1 VRQHG
6 AVIHELRRRIPA
18 PVVWTPGFNRLTMAW
33 SLAGVADA
41 LVAVSLAGSL
51 FFNLSPSASR
61 EQVLLYLVINMAP
74 FALLAPFIG
83 PAIDRYGAGH
93 RLIAAGL
100 FALRGAFAAALA
112 FFLFDLTL
120 YFFALALLIAGKASG
135 VTRQAL
141 VPGLVSAPEQL
152 LAANARLA
160 RLGTIAAAIA
170 AAIGAPVM
178 ALTSPSVT
186 LGIACAGFFAAAVVA
201 MRLPTSPPA
210 TDIPS
215 AVAYEELN
223 TPTIVATA
231 WAFTVIRAA
240 VGFFVVGLAFALR
253 RASEPAWMYGATVAA
268 YGAGT
273 FAALV
278 LVPLLRRRYGEDR
291 LTAGALIA
299 LAVVAVFGALGAS
312 RSLVLIVATV
322 LGMSAAIGR
331 QGFDA
336 MVQTRAPEAVRAR
349 AFARFETRFQVAWV
363 AGAIVATAA
372 GVAIQISLA
381 VVAVGLIPA
390 AGLYVRTI
398 RDARRAAVDD
408 HVDYVELMTR
418 RLDRAREWQRRDQP
432 GLAVIELGALVDVA
446 RASDHLIDPQLTA
459 RLERMRASV
468 VAGGRPEQT
477 QLAWAIGRAG
487 DFLTGLEPEPQGSSS
502 GSTDVEV
509 TAHCDERAAKVKTKW
524 ENSSAER

>member
-1 VRQHG
+1 
-6 AVIHELRRRIPA
+6 VIHELRQRFSA
-18 PVVWTPGFNRLTMAW
+18 PVVWTPGLNRLTVAW
-33 SLAGVADA
+33 AFAGVADA

-51 FFNLSPSASR
+51 FFNLSPAASR
-61 EQVLLYLVINMAP
+61 DQVLLYLVINMAP

-83 PAIDRYGAGH
+83 PAIDRFGAGH

-141 VPGLVSAPEQL
+141 VPGLVREPDQL
-152 LAANARLA
+152 LSANARLA
-160 RLGTIAAAIA
+160 RLTTVAAAVGGG
-170 AAIGAPVM
+170 IGAPVL

-186 LGIACAGFFAAAVVA
+186 LGLACAAFVAASAVA
-201 MRLPTSPPA
+201 LRLPTSPPA
-210 TDIPS
+210 SDIPS

-273 FAALV
+273 FAGLV
-278 LVPLLRRRYGEDR
+278 VAPLLRRRYGEDR

-299 LAVVAVFGALGAS
+299 LAVVALFGALGAS
-312 RSLVLIVATV
+312 RALVLIVSTV
-322 LGMSAAIGR
+322 LGTAAAIGR

-336 MVQTRAPEAVRAR
+336 MVQTHAPEAVRGR

-372 GVAIQISLA
+372 GVAIQVSLA

-398 RDARRAAVDD
+398 REARRAAVDD
-408 HVDYVELMTR
+408 HVDYLELMRR

-446 RASDHLIDPQLTA
+446 RATDHLVDPQFTA
-459 RLERMRASV
+459 GLERLRATA
-468 VAGGRPEQT
+468 VAGGRPEPT
-477 QLAWAIGRAG
+477 QLAWALGRATE
-487 DFLTGLEPEPQGSSS
+487 FLTGLEPGPQGASS
-502 GSTDVEV
+502 GSTDVDV
-509 TAHCDERAAKVKTKW
+509 TTHCDEREANVKTKW
-524 ENSSAER
+524 EESSAER